1 MSSAKYR
8 FATANGHQ
16 IEWFLRQNCALTPRQ
31 CLGCYGFLSA
41 VSLSIGIFF
50 WTQGA
55 TFILA
60 FSALEVL
67 VLGIGF
73 LCFARRALDRER
85 ICIDGNRVTVE
96 CELEGVLRQVSFERA
111 WLRVEC
117 PERPQQ
123 LIALRGQGQLIKVGR
138 FVRPEW
144 RTELAAEI
152 RRGVHAG

>member
-1 MSSAKYR
+1 M
-8 FATANGHQ
+8 
-16 IEWFLRQNCALTPRQ
+16 
-31 CLGCYGFLSA
+31 
-41 VSLSIGIFF
+41 
-50 WTQGA
+50 
-55 TFILA
+55 LA
-60 FSALEVL
+60 FSVLEVL

-123 LIALRGQGQLIKVGR
+123 LISLRGQGQLIKIGR

-144 RTELAAEI
+144 RAALAAEI

>member
-1 MSSAKYR
+1 MSYSEYR
-8 FATANGHQ
+8 FATADGHR

-31 CLGCYGFLSA
+31 CAGCFGFVSA

-55 TFILA
+55 TFILV
-60 FSALEVL
+60 FSAIEV
-67 VLGIGF
+67 VVVGVGF

-85 ICIDGNRVTVE
+85 ICIEGHRVTVE
-96 CELEGVLRQVSFERA
+96 CELEGVLRQVTFERA
-111 WLRVEC
+111 WLRVEF

-144 RTELAAEI
+144 RAALAAEI